1 MELLQG
7 VGRCMEG
14 LGGGALLRAVLGFPT
29 LTPLALG
36 PAPGFHGLLVLILF
50 GLLVVNR
57 EAPLLLLI
65 QRLGRLSGLIG
76 GLAHR
81 RQLLLCRFKA
91 LQGRRQPLLK
101 RLAQGEQSL
110 LLGQPLAFL
119 YGGGVGPATR
129 YTHHSQQGQ
138 QPETADHINPWAA
151 STLTGQTRNW
161 AVAPKWG

>member
-1 MELLQG
+1 MQLLQG
-7 VGRCMEG
+7 VSRCIKG
-14 LGGGALLRAVLGFPT
+14 LGGSALLRAVLGFPT

-36 PAPGFHGLLVLILF
+36 AAPGLHGLLMQIRF

-91 LQGRRQPLLK
+91 LQGSRQPLLK
-101 RLAQGEQSL
+101 LLALSL
-110 LLGQPLAFL
+110 VQAQPWLESW
-119 YGGGVGPATR
+119 VK
-129 YTHHSQQGQ
+129 
-138 QPETADHINPWAA
+138 
-151 STLTGQTRNW
+151 
-161 AVAPKWG
+161 AV